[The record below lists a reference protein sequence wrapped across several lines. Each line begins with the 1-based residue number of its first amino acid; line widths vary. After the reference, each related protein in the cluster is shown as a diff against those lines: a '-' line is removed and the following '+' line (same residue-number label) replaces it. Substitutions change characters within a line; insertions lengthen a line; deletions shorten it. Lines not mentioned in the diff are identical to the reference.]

1 MALISI
7 LRHHTLFDSLR
18 NRHFRW
24 FWLGRLATSA
34 TMQMGSVAQGWLA
47 YQLTGSALALAGVT
61 AARSAARL
69 IFSLWG
75 GALADRLE
83 KRQLLISTR
92 AAMIV
97 NALTIAVLISTGNI
111 RVWHLVVYSF
121 LSGVISSLMMPAQKA
136 FLAYLVGPKLL
147 LNALSVTS
155 VGRGLLGIFGAS
167 LAGLAIDWIGVQSIY
182 FCVAA
187 FYVLALYSLTR
198 LPLAG
203 ISSSGT
209 ASVWSDLREGLQYL
223 KVRSVLVPL
232 LGITFVRTVLGWSY
246 RTLMPVYAEEELG
259 FGATGLGILLAAPSV
274 GSLLSS
280 LALASL
286 GNSQIKGKILLGA
299 TMLTGLSLVAF
310 SNTRLFALVLFFLV
324 LIGAARNAGMVTN
337 QTLLQVNCEDEFRGR
352 VMAMYMMVLGLIPLG
367 TLPASAAA
375 DAVGVPWVLTLQGG
389 ILAATFMALWLT
401 KPSIRKLP

>member
-1 MALISI
+1 MTLISI
-7 LRHHTLFDSLR
+7 WRRYTLFDSLR

-47 YQLTGSALALAGVT
+47 YQLTGSALSLAGVT
-61 AARSAARL
+61 AARSVARL

-97 NALTIAVLISTGNI
+97 NALAIAVLISTGNI

-155 VGRGLLGIFGAS
+155 VGRGLLGILGAS

-259 FGATGLGILLAAPSV
+259 FSATGLGILLAAPSV

-310 SNTRLFALVLFFLV
+310 SNTRLLALVLLFLV

-352 VMAMYMMVLGLIPLG
+352 VMATYMMVLGLIPLG
-367 TLPASAAA
+367 TIPASAAA
-375 DAVGVPWVLTLQGG
+375 DIIGVPWVLTVQGA
-389 ILAATFMALWLT
+389 ILAAIFLILWLT